1 MAKNI
6 NLVNEKNGQT
16 LVAPS
21 GFSWTTF
28 FFGVFPS
35 LFRRDWK
42 GFGIMVLGAVIVY
55 LLSSNLY
62 GGGILN
68 WVYNIG
74 LGFIYNALYIRNMV
88 KDHGFKAADNFSQE
102 IVDKSLNL
110 IKF

>member
-1 MAKNI
+1 
-6 NLVNEKNGQT
+6 
-16 LVAPS
+16 
-21 GFSWTTF
+21 
-28 FFGVFPS
+28 
-35 LFRRDWK
+35 
-42 GFGIMVLGAVIVY
+42 MVLGAVIVY